1 MCGIAGFFQSHNFNQ
16 DWAKDFTVLIA
27 DAIAYRGPDDSGD
40 WIDCEA
46 GIALVHRRL
55 SILDLSPAGHQPMVS
70 SSGRYVIVFNGEI
83 YNHIVIRKELEGN
96 NNAIE
101 WRGHSDTETLLA
113 AIDAWGLLKALQF
126 STGMFAFAL
135 WDRQERSITLGRD
148 RIGEKPLYYGMQ
160 NGTFMFGSELKALRY
175 APGFRGEIDK
185 DVLALYFKYNA
196 VPDPYCIYK
205 GFHKLKPGGI
215 VTLRSEDI
223 AKNLMPEPK
232 SFWSLHEAYQYGVA
246 HPFTGTDVDAVDE
259 LERLFTRSVTE
270 QSIADVPLGA
280 FLSGGVDSS
289 AVVALMQT
297 QSTRKVKTFTI
308 GFTDKEYNEAEYAKA
323 VAQHLGTDHHELY
336 ITPMQAQDVIPK
348 LPDMYDEPFAD
359 SSQIPTFLVSQ
370 LARQHVTVSLSG
382 DAGDELFCGYTRY
395 SHALA
400 HWDKISQIPQKLR
413 QLIAGSASLL
423 LPDREGKNEFL
434 ARKIKAFSKKDIIS
448 FYDVMLSQCLDTAS
462 FIPDRRKIDINDG
475 RKGFG
480 EGLEGLMAIDMLG
493 YLPSDIL
500 VKVDRAA
507 MNVSLETRVPLLD
520 YRIVEFAQS
529 LPLDMKIR
537 GGESKWILRN
547 MLYKYV
553 PKNFIERPKMGF
565 GVPIGKW
572 LNGPLREWADDLL
585 SLSSLSRCEYL
596 NKGQIVRKWGEHK
609 SRSRDWSG
617 QLWMVLMFIAWFNRY
632 SSKVNGY

>member
-1 MCGIAGFFQSHNFNQ
+1 MCGIAGIIYRGRIEEASCI
-16 DWAKDFTVLIA
+16 AIVRKMA
-27 DAIAYRGPDDSGD
+27 DAIAHRGPDDSGVWVD
-40 WIDCEA
+40 
-46 GIALVHRRL
+46 GKVGVGLGHRRL

-83 YNHIVIRKELEGN
+83 YNHIGIRKELEGN
-96 NNAIE
+96 NNETE
-101 WRGHSDTETLLA
+101 WRGHSDTETLLG
-113 AIDAWGLLKALQF
+113 AIEAWGLQKALQLC
-126 STGMFAFAL
+126 TGMFALAL
-135 WDRQERSITLGRD
+135 WDRQEHSLILGRD

-185 DVLALYFKYNA
+185 DVLAVYFKYNA
-196 VPDPYCIYK
+196 VPDTYCIYK
-205 GFHKLKPGGI
+205 GIYKLKPGCI

-223 AKNLMPEPK
+223 AKNMLPEPTP
-232 SFWSLHEAYQYGVA
+232 FWSLYKAYQYGVD
-246 HPFTGTDVDAVDE
+246 HPFTGNDAEAVDE
-259 LERLFTRSVTE
+259 LERLFLRSVTE

-289 AVVALMQT
+289 AVVALMQSE
-297 QSTRKVKTFTI
+297 STRKVKTFTI
-308 GFTDKEYNEAEYAKA
+308 GFTEKEYNEAEYAKA

-336 ITPMQAQDVIPK
+336 ITPKQAQEVIPK

-400 HWDKISQIPQKLR
+400 HWNKISQIPQELR
-413 QLIAGSASLL
+413 QLLAGSASLL
-423 LPDREGKNEFL
+423 LPDQEGKNEFL

-448 FYDVMLSQCLDTAS
+448 FYDVMLSQCLDTAN
-462 FIPDRRKIDINDG
+462 FVPHRRILYCTDNSKC
-475 RKGFG
+475 FG
-480 EGLEGLMAIDMLG
+480 HGLGALMATDMLG

-520 YRIVEFAQS
+520 YRIVEFAQC
-529 LPLDMKIR
+529 LPMHMKMR
-537 GGESKWILRN
+537 GVESKWILRKL
-547 MLYKYV
+547 LYKHV
-553 PKNFIERPKMGF
+553 PEKLIERPKMGF
-565 GVPIGKW
+565 GVPVGDW
-572 LNGPLREWADDLL
+572 LKGPLREWSDDLL
-585 SLSSLSRCEYL
+585 SMPSLERCECL
-596 NKGQIVRKWGEHK
+596 NGKEISRKWIEHK
-609 SRSRDWSG
+609 SGTRDWSG
-617 QLWMVLMFIAWFNRY
+617 QLWMVLMFVAWFNRY
-632 SSKVNGY
+632 KNTVNGY